1 LGHLALRPLDP
12 QCPLRQNGHNAARS
26 DVQAMRYAMSGTG
39 WYVVDFFADD
49 AYASHW
55 RPKTRYQALTAYGR
69 WLAFLARREPDALQR
84 EPGTRASPAL
94 LAAYID
100 ALSQRV
106 TAMSVVA
113 EINHLRHALRAV
125 APALDQAWIAQL
137 QQRWT
142 KQARPR
148 EKRSKMIDARR
159 IYAVGV
165 MLMREA
171 TSEPDSLKAARDYRD
186 GFLIALLITRP
197 LRRMNL
203 TQLEFG
209 KHVMPEGD
217 GRALVL
223 DHGTTKSGEPLEF
236 RIRDDLVGYLLQY
249 IKVYRPRF
257 PGAGQHSELW
267 PSSKDGRLGA
277 EAIYDLVCRRT
288 RAAFGWEISPHLF
301 RSIAVTTIARDAP
314 DKIGVAGDLLGHAN
328 LDTTDRYYKQSRTID
343 ASRHHSRLITALRR
357 AS

>member
-1 LGHLALRPLDP
+1 MAPKNPLPGID
-12 QCPLRQNGHNAARS
+12 R
-26 DVQAMRYAMSGTG
+26 V
-39 WYVVDFFADD
+39 
-49 AYASHW
+49 
-55 RPKTRYQALTAYGR
+55 YGR

-257 PGAGQHSELW
+257 PGADQHSGLW
-267 PSSKDGRLGA
+267 PSSK
-277 EAIYDLVCRRT
+277 
-288 RAAFGWEISPHLF
+288 
-301 RSIAVTTIARDAP
+301 
-314 DKIGVAGDLLGHAN
+314 VAGSVQKPSTIWCVAVPVPPLAGRYLPISFAVLLSQLSLATHP
-328 LDTTDRYYKQSRTID
+328 TR
-343 ASRHHSRLITALRR
+343 
-357 AS
+357 